1 MLHSKQEKNWAQF
14 VRERIEL
21 FIGIYISMKSTFPFK
36 PESSEKMVKTSKFV
50 SQKQNNTKK
59 NWRQTI
65 KAITNEFECFDVRP
79 LHCNFLLFTTKKNNK
94 SCTALFL
101 LISCLKTYS
110 NKFSHALLFW
120 YNEPID
126 RHSNTINSKIDEK
139 VKEICNL

>member
-59 NWRQTI
+59 N
-65 KAITNEFECFDVRP
+65 
-79 LHCNFLLFTTKKNNK
+79 
-94 SCTALFL
+94 
-101 LISCLKTYS
+101 
-110 NKFSHALLFW
+110 
-120 YNEPID
+120 
-126 RHSNTINSKIDEK
+126 
-139 VKEICNL
+139 